1 MNKTKTNMKVLFVC
15 TEGKHRSRT
24 AAEVYKKLHP
34 KTKTDYIGTLDF
46 DNLSKANYNYAALEW
61 ADIVYVMEE
70 CHKEEIIYFTDS
82 NLKIYVKIK
91 VLEILDIYSYNQ
103 TELIAILKE
112 KLKRR
117 KNDG

>member
-1 MNKTKTNMKVLFVC
+1 MKVLFVC

-34 KTKTDYIGTLDF
+34 KTKTDYIGTEDF
-46 DNLSKANYNYAALEW
+46 NNISRANYNYAALEW
-61 ADIVYVMEE
+61 ADVIYVMEE
-70 CHKEEIIYFTDS
+70 RHKEEIIYSTDS

-91 VLEILDIYSYNQ
+91 VLEIPDIYSYNQ

-112 KLKRR
+112 KLKCR
-117 KNDG
+117 KNNDKRTGS